1 MSRGANGTRT
11 TNFSVRPAIEILVP
25 RPQAD
30 CHESVT
36 SLQNSCRKAQH
47 LPRSWPSAKLLVTPD
62 TKNCVK
68 RFTPFLHYPNK
79 WKTSRCRAMSH
90 GLGPQPGNGWDPVE
104 CRSRRGSGSGA
115 LCAGFSSAVFVSAGF
130 FRGADRFVCPN
141 DRSFILPVRA
151 ARSIPPTVHRCSSHV
166 ALKRPA
172 PPVSLTLVP
181 ENSRSSPVQVL
192 HCLPLP
198 APRGKY
204 VEFDSFDAA
213 YVERLRAGDIRTQ
226 EHFGAYFST
235 LIQVKL
241 RSRLQ
246 SREAIEDV
254 RQETFAR
261 FYVALREGKILH
273 PERLGSFVNSV
284 CNNVLLEHYR
294 AAARHV
300 SLDDEQKDLRACA
313 IDLLGALAAK
323 ETEKKVREILDQLSE
338 RDRRLLREVFLEERN
353 KDEVC
358 RDFGVDREYL
368 RVLLHRAKQSFK
380 SLYKKNTGNDSP
392 EFTPA

>member
-1 MSRGANGTRT
+1 
-11 TNFSVRPAIEILVP
+11 
-25 RPQAD
+25 
-30 CHESVT
+30 
-36 SLQNSCRKAQH
+36 
-47 LPRSWPSAKLLVTPD
+47 
-62 TKNCVK
+62 
-68 RFTPFLHYPNK
+68 
-79 WKTSRCRAMSH
+79 
-90 GLGPQPGNGWDPVE
+90 
-104 CRSRRGSGSGA
+104 
-115 LCAGFSSAVFVSAGF
+115 
-130 FRGADRFVCPN
+130 
-141 DRSFILPVRA
+141 
-151 ARSIPPTVHRCSSHV
+151 
-166 ALKRPA
+166 
-172 PPVSLTLVP
+172 VSLTLIP
-181 ENSRSSPVQVL
+181 ENSHPSPAQVL

-204 VEFDSFDAA
+204 LEFQSFDEA
-213 YVERLRAGDIRTQ
+213 YVERLRAGDVRTQ

-294 AAARHV
+294 AAARHS

-313 IDLLGALAAK
+313 IDLLGALAAQ

-338 RDRRLLREVFLEERN
+338 RDRRLLREVFLEERD

-358 RDFGVDREYL
+358 RDFGVDRDYL